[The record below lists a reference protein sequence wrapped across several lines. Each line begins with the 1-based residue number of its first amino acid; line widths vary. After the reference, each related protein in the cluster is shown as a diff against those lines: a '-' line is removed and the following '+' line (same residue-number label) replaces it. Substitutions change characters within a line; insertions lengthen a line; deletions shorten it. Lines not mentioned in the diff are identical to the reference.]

1 MNVSQDALRIVKL
14 EAANVKRLVAV
25 EIKPDGSLV
34 VVGGK
39 NGAGKTS
46 VLDSIAYA
54 LGGREALC
62 EEPLRKGAKR
72 GHVSVDLGEFRVK
85 RTFTPEGG
93 GSLTVESK
101 EGAVFRSP
109 QAMLDRLMGR
119 LSFDPLAFARMEP
132 KAQRETLRALVGL
145 DFSALDAARA
155 QKFAERTDANREVK
169 QLEARLAAMPVHG
182 DAPAEPVSVTALMG
196 ELAEAEKA
204 HRGVDALEQGARD
217 AERASEDASRAVTRL
232 DAQIADLKR
241 QRDQQAER
249 AVAEAA
255 SASDL
260 RERAKSY
267 RESAPDPAPIRQ
279 RIAEAEGVNAKVRAN
294 ADRARLAR
302 DLADVRSHADTL
314 SEAIE
319 TLDADK
325 AAQLASAKFPVDG
338 LAFDEAG
345 VRLGGVPFSQA
356 SAAEQ
361 LRVSVAMGLAMN
373 PKLRVLLI
381 RDGSL
386 LDDDSLALVAQM
398 AAAADAQVWME
409 RVGNGA
415 ECSVVIEDGHVRGAA
430 PAAEAAA

>member
-1 MNVSQDALRIVKL
+1 MPDNSLKIVKL

-62 EEPLRKGAKR
+62 EEPLRKGAKK
-72 GHVSVDLGEFRVK
+72 GHVAVDLGEFKVR

-93 GSLTVESK
+93 GTLTVESK
-101 EGAVFRSP
+101 DGAIFRSP
-109 QAMLDRLMGR
+109 QAMLDKLMGR

-132 KAQRETLRALVGL
+132 RQQRETLRALVGL

-155 QKFAERTDANREVK
+155 EKFSERTDSNREVK
-169 QLEARLAAMPVHG
+169 KLEAQLAAMPQHEG
-182 DAPAEPVSVTALMG
+182 APAEAISVGSLMADLDAALATHG
-196 ELAEAEKA
+196 EADRLERARAEAVAAADRKIE
-204 HRGVDALEQGARD
+204 ALRALD
-217 AERASEDASRAVTRL
+217 AE
-232 DAQIADLKR
+232 IAR
-241 QRDQQAER
+241 MQ
-249 AVAEAA
+249 
-255 SASDL
+255 
-260 RERAKSY
+260 RERAEARDRCEVAIEAAKSAT
-267 RESAPDPAPIRQ
+267 SAAALAAADAVDASPIRQ

-294 ADRARLAR
+294 AERSRIAADLESVRA
-302 DLADVRSHADTL
+302 HAASLTD
-314 SEAIE
+314 AIE
-319 TLDADK
+319 KLDGDK
-325 AAQLASAKFPVDG
+325 AEQLAKAKFPVDG

-345 VRLGGVPFSQA
+345 VRLAGVPFAQA

-373 PKLRVLLI
+373 PRLRVLLI

-386 LDDDSLALVAQM
+386 LDDESLELVARM
-398 AAAADAQVWME
+398 AAEADAQVWME

-415 ECSVVIEDGHVRGAA
+415 ECSVVIEDGAVRGAA
-430 PAAEAAA
+430 PGESAA